1 MPISYSIDTERGR
14 LLATAQ
20 GPITYSEIVAHLEKE
35 RKDRGLP
42 YPELIEAMEATA
54 VISAAE
60 VRKVVERLRELGRRN
75 ALGPTAVV
83 TDDDVAYGLLRM
95 LEFLVE
101 DVCDVRP
108 FRDRHKA
115 EVWLDAMPAPRPPTQ
130 LR

>member
-1 MPISYSIDTERGR
+1 MPISYSIDSERGR
-14 LLATAQ
+14 VFATAQ

-42 YPELIEAMEATA
+42 YSELIDAVEATA
-54 VISAAE
+54 DFSASE

-83 TDDDVAYGLLRM
+83 AVDDVAYGLLRM

-101 DVCDVRP
+101 DVCDIRP
-108 FRDRHKA
+108 FRDRAKA
-115 EVWLDAMPAPRPPTQ
+115 EVWLDAMPAPRPPA
-130 LR
+130 RR